1 MFIIFSSR
9 IPNGAWVR
17 RIGSMKTV
25 RTITLLMAL
34 CALLPAATFVLS
46 AAPLFAG
53 DLDSYTFGGFSVGA
67 QRLDISDLNS
77 SLSANGYES
86 FHDPI
91 SSWGL
96 ESYYVLNGR
105 FVFGGE
111 LQYFRDKTSNTTYD
125 QKLNGY
131 WGFLNFGYNVVG
143 KTPKGFHLYPL
154 VGLGASR
161 MGLRLTEST
170 DLNFTDILADS
181 KRESNLEKWDFLGQ
195 TALGIDY
202 AFGSKWSGDDGG
214 GGFMLGVRLG
224 YQFSFTD
231 SKWKMYEMDIH
242 GDPEAGMSGFF
253 VRVVFGGWGYGYD
266 SDEGRDDAR
275 YE

>member
-1 MFIIFSSR
+1 MKPAR
-9 IPNGAWVR
+9 IV
-17 RIGSMKTV
+17 
-25 RTITLLMAL
+25 TLLAAL
-34 CALLPAATFVLS
+34 CALLPAATLVLP

-53 DLDSYTFGGFSVGA
+53 DPDSYNFGGFSVGS
-67 QRLDISDLNS
+67 QWLDVSDLNS
-77 SLSANGYES
+77 GLSANGFET

-91 SSWGL
+91 SSWGF

-111 LQYFRDKTSNTTYD
+111 LLYFRDKTSNTTYD

-154 VGLGASR
+154 VGLGAGR

-170 DLNFTDILADS
+170 DLNFTDILADP
-181 KRESNLEKWDFLGQ
+181 KRESNLKKWDFLGQ
-195 TALGIDY
+195 TAFGVDY
-202 AFGSKWSGDDGG
+202 AFGSKWSGDGGG
-214 GGFMLGVRLG
+214 GGFMLGVRAG

-231 SKWKMYEMDIH
+231 SKWKMHEMDIH
-242 GDPEAGMSGFF
+242 GDPGAGMSGFF
-253 VRVVFGGWGYGYD
+253 VRIVLGGWGYGYAG
-266 SDEGRDDAR
+266 DEGRDDVK